1 MLRLNR
7 IHRLTLIALALA
19 SLTTPAAHAEPVA
32 ADAVLDVPE
41 AALADEGAAVDLSED
56 AAAADAELDSA
67 SDADLDALLDV
78 GTPAAGAEAATG
90 VKWGGYAELG
100 MAYTYRDPERW
111 SHLRARGEL
120 TGSGQLAP
128 RVRWKL
134 NARAELDGAFDL
146 EDEHY
151 PAAVRRDQRRDFML
165 REAYVDVGH
174 GDWEFRFGRQHV
186 VWGEMVGFFFADVVS
201 ARDMRDFLQTELE
214 RMRIGQWAV
223 RAEYFGADTHFELLW
238 VPKPSFD
245 RIGKPGSDFYAYP
258 WMPAGTVV
266 SEDKPG
272 GDLDDGNWGARVSH
286 LVDGWDLAAFYY
298 HSYDVAPTLHAYA
311 PGRAELR
318 HERIDQVGGTFSKDL
333 GSFVLKGEAV
343 HTSGRGVNTFTLGGG
358 VPAVGLVGTDM
369 VDYAFGVDLPS
380 GDWRFN
386 VQYYGRRLDDH
397 RAGMM
402 MDRHE
407 QGVSLQVVHGTG
419 TDLEAEVLAVTS
431 LNRSDYSLR
440 PKLSWKF
447 APAWRAAVGV
457 DVFGGK
463 DRGVFGVYDK
473 EDRAWLEL
481 RRWF

>member
-1 MLRLNR
+1 MLRL
-7 IHRLTLIALALA
+7 HRLHRPTLIALVLAGLAAPNVHADPLPARAAGALPDV
-19 SLTTPAAHAEPVA
+19 SA
-32 ADAVLDVPE
+32 ADSV
-41 AALADEGAAVDLSED
+41 ADADLPED
-56 AAAADAELDSA
+56 ASGQEADLDTA
-67 SDADLDALLDV
+67 LDADLDALLDV
-78 GTPAAGAEAATG
+78 GAPAGSGEAGTG
-90 VKWGGYAELG
+90 TGWSGYAELG
-100 MAYTYRDPERW
+100 AAYTYRDPERW

-120 TGSGQLAP
+120 TGSGQFVP

-151 PAAVRRDQRRDFML
+151 PAAVRRDQRRDLTL
-165 REAYVDVGH
+165 REAYIDVGH
-174 GDWEFRFGRQHV
+174 DDWEFRFGRQHV

-214 RMRIGQWAV
+214 RMRIGQWAL
-223 RAEYFGADTHFELLW
+223 RAEHFGADTHFELLW
-238 VPKPSFD
+238 VPEPSFD

-258 WMPAGTVV
+258 WMPADTAV
-266 SEDKPG
+266 SEEKPG
-272 GDLDDGNWGARVSH
+272 GDIDDGNWGARISY
-286 LVDGWDLAAFYY
+286 LVDGWDLSAFYY
-298 HSYDVAPTLHAYA
+298 HSYDVAPTLHAYT

-343 HTSGRGVNTFTLGGG
+343 HTSGRGVNTFTPVLGL
-358 VPAVGLVGTDM
+358 ASTDM
-369 VDYAFGVDLPS
+369 VDYVFGVDVPN

-397 RAGMM
+397 RPGMM

-407 QGVSLQVVHGTG
+407 HGMSLQVVHGAG
-419 TDLEAEVLAVTS
+419 TEVEAEVLAISS

-463 DRGVFGVYDK
+463 DRGIFGAYDDK
-473 EDRAWLEL
+473 DRAWLEL

>member
-1 MLRLNR
+1 MPRLNR

-19 SLTTPAAHAEPVA
+19 SLATPAARAEPVA
-32 ADAVLDVPE
+32 ADAAPDVPE
-41 AALADEGAAVDLSED
+41 AALADE
-56 AAAADAELDSA
+56 AAAADLPDDAPAADADLDAA

-78 GTPAAGAEAATG
+78 GTPAAGSEAATG
-90 VKWGGYAELG
+90 IKWGGYAELG

-120 TGSGQLAP
+120 TGSGQVAP

-151 PAAVRRDQRRDFML
+151 PAAVRRDQRRDLML

-223 RAEYFGADTHFELLW
+223 RAERFGADTHFELLW

-245 RIGKPGSDFYAYP
+245 QIGKPGSDFYTYP
-258 WMPAGTVV
+258 WMPADTVV
-266 SEDKPG
+266 SEDRPG
-272 GDLDDGNWGARVSH
+272 GDIDDGNWGARISH
-286 LVDGWDLAAFYY
+286 LVDGWDLSAFYY

-343 HTSGRGVNTFTLGGG
+343 PHEWSQREYLCAGGKSARGRPGRHRHGGLRVRRRSAERRLALQRAVLRSPPGRPSASHDDGSPRAGREPADRARHRNGSRGRG
-358 VPAVGLVGTDM
+358 AR
-369 VDYAFGVDLPS
+369 
-380 GDWRFN
+380 GD
-386 VQYYGRRLDDH
+386 QPESIRLL
-397 RAGMM
+397 AAP
-402 MDRHE
+402 
-407 QGVSLQVVHGTG
+407 
-419 TDLEAEVLAVTS
+419 EA
-431 LNRSDYSLR
+431 
-440 PKLSWKF
+440 
-447 APAWRAAVGV
+447 
-457 DVFGGK
+457 
-463 DRGVFGVYDK
+463 
-473 EDRAWLEL
+473 
-481 RRWF
+481 

>member
-1 MLRLNR
+1 
-7 IHRLTLIALALA
+7 
-19 SLTTPAAHAEPVA
+19 
-32 ADAVLDVPE
+32 
-41 AALADEGAAVDLSED
+41 
-56 AAAADAELDSA
+56 
-67 SDADLDALLDV
+67 
-78 GTPAAGAEAATG
+78 
-90 VKWGGYAELG
+90 
-100 MAYTYRDPERW
+100 
-111 SHLRARGEL
+111 
-120 TGSGQLAP
+120 
-128 RVRWKL
+128 
-134 NARAELDGAFDL
+134 
-146 EDEHY
+146 
-151 PAAVRRDQRRDFML
+151 ML

-174 GDWEFRFGRQHV
+174 GDWEFRLGRQHV

-298 HSYDVAPTLHAYA
+298 HSFDVAPTLHAYTS
-311 PGRAELR
+311 GRAELR
-318 HERIDQVGGTFSKDL
+318 HERIDQFGGTFSKDL

-397 RAGMM
+397 RPGMM

>member
-1 MLRLNR
+1 MPRLNR

-19 SLTTPAAHAEPVA
+19 SLATPAARAEPVA
-32 ADAVLDVPE
+32 ADAAPDVPE
-41 AALADEGAAVDLSED
+41 AALADE
-56 AAAADAELDSA
+56 AAAADLPDDAPAADADLDAA

-78 GTPAAGAEAATG
+78 GTPAAGSEAATG
-90 VKWGGYAELG
+90 IKWGGYAELG

-120 TGSGQLAP
+120 TGSGQVAP

-151 PAAVRRDQRRDFML
+151 PAAVRRDQRRDLML

-223 RAEYFGADTHFELLW
+223 RAERFGADTHFELLW

-245 RIGKPGSDFYAYP
+245 QIGKPGSDFYTYP
-258 WMPAGTVV
+258 WMPADTVV
-266 SEDKPG
+266 SEDRPG
-272 GDLDDGNWGARVSH
+272 GDIDDGNWGARISH
-286 LVDGWDLAAFYY
+286 LVDGWDLSAFYY

-343 HTSGRGVNTFTLGGG
+343 HTSGRSVNTFALAGNPP
-358 VPAVGLVGTDM
+358 VVGLVGTDM

-397 RAGMM
+397 RPAMM

-407 QGVSLQVVHGTG
+407 QGVSLQIVHGTG

-447 APAWRAAVGV
+447 APAWRATVGV

-463 DRGVFGVYDK
+463 DRGMFGVYDDR
-473 EDRAWLEL
+473 DRAWLEL

>member
-41 AALADEGAAVDLSED
+41 AALADEGAAADLSED
-56 AAAADAELDSA
+56 AAAADAELD
-67 SDADLDALLDV
+67 ALLDV
-78 GTPAAGAEAATG
+78 GTPAAGSEAATG

-100 MAYTYRDPERW
+100 MAYTYRDSERW

-174 GDWEFRFGRQHV
+174 GDWEFRLGRQHV

-258 WMPAGTVV
+258 WMPADTVV

-298 HSYDVAPTLHAYA
+298 HSYDVAPTLHAYTS
-311 PGRAELR
+311 GRAELR
-318 HERIDQVGGTFSKDL
+318 HERIDQFGGTFSKDL

-343 HTSGRGVNTFTLGGG
+343 HTSGRGVNTFTLGG

-407 QGVSLQVVHGTG
+407 QGVSLQIVHGTG

>member
-41 AALADEGAAVDLSED
+41 AALADEGAAADLSED
-56 AAAADAELDSA
+56 AAAADAELD
-67 SDADLDALLDV
+67 ALLDV
-78 GTPAAGAEAATG
+78 GTPAAGSEAATG

-223 RAEYFGADTHFELLW
+223 RAEYFGTDTHFELLW

-258 WMPAGTVV
+258 WMPADTVV
-266 SEDKPG
+266 SEDRPG
-272 GDLDDGNWGARVSH
+272 DDLDDGNWGARVSH
-286 LVDGWDLAAFYY
+286 LVGGWDLSAFYY

-343 HTSGRGVNTFTLGGG
+343 HTSGRGVNTFRPG
-358 VPAVGLVGTDM
+358 PMVGLVGTDM

-397 RAGMM
+397 RPGMM

-407 QGVSLQVVHGTG
+407 QGVSLQVVHGAG

>member
-41 AALADEGAAVDLSED
+41 AALADEGAAADLSED
-56 AAAADAELDSA
+56 AAAADAELD
-67 SDADLDALLDV
+67 ALLDV
-78 GTPAAGAEAATG
+78 GTPAAGSEAATG

-174 GDWEFRFGRQHV
+174 GDWEFRLGRQHV

-223 RAEYFGADTHFELLW
+223 RAEYFGTDTHFELLW

-258 WMPAGTVV
+258 WMPADTVV
-266 SEDKPG
+266 SEDRPG
-272 GDLDDGNWGARVSH
+272 DDLDDGNWGARVSH
-286 LVDGWDLAAFYY
+286 LVGGWDLSAFYY

-343 HTSGRGVNTFTLGGG
+343 HTSGRGVNTFRPG
-358 VPAVGLVGTDM
+358 PMVGLVGTDM

-397 RAGMM
+397 RPGMM

-407 QGVSLQVVHGTG
+407 QGVSLQVVHGAG

>member
-41 AALADEGAAVDLSED
+41 AALADEGAAADLSED
-56 AAAADAELDSA
+56 AAAADAELD
-67 SDADLDALLDV
+67 ALLDV
-78 GTPAAGAEAATG
+78 GTPAAGSEAATG

-174 GDWEFRFGRQHV
+174 GDWEFRLGRQHV

-298 HSYDVAPTLHAYA
+298 HSFDVAPTLHAYTS
-311 PGRAELR
+311 GRAELR
-318 HERIDQVGGTFSKDL
+318 HERIDQFGGTFSKDL

-343 HTSGRGVNTFTLGGG
+343 HTSGRGVNTFRPG
-358 VPAVGLVGTDM
+358 PMVGLVGTDM

-397 RAGMM
+397 RPGMM

-407 QGVSLQVVHGTG
+407 QGVSLQVVHGAG

>member
-1 MLRLNR
+1 MPALNR
-7 IHRLTLIALALA
+7 LALA
-19 SLTTPAAHAEPVA
+19 TLSAVALLMILPPAHAADDASDA
-32 ADAVLDVPE
+32 A
-41 AALADEGAAVDLSED
+41 ED
-56 AAAADAELDSA
+56 AEFDAELD
-67 SDADLDALLDV
+67 ALFDV
-78 GTPAAGAEAATG
+78 GAPEGAAAGSG
-90 VKWGGYAELG
+90 MKWSGYAELG
-100 MAYTYRDPERW
+100 AAYTLPDPEHW
-111 SHLRARGEL
+111 SRLRARVEL
-120 TGSGQLAP
+120 AGSGQLAP

-134 NARAELDGAFDL
+134 NARADADAAFDL

-151 PAAVRRDQRRDFML
+151 PAAVRRDQRRNLIL
-165 REAYVDVGH
+165 REAYVDLGQ
-174 GDWEFRFGRQHV
+174 GDWEFRLGRQHV

-223 RAEYFGADTHFELLW
+223 RAEYFGTDTHFELLW

-258 WMPAGTVV
+258 WMPADTVV
-266 SEDKPG
+266 SEDRPG
-272 GDLDDGNWGARVSH
+272 DDLDDGNWGARVSH
-286 LVDGWDLAAFYY
+286 LVGGWDLSAFYY
-298 HSYDVAPTLHAYA
+298 HSYDVAPTLHAYTS
-311 PGRAELR
+311 GRAELR

-343 HTSGRGVNTFTLGGG
+343 HTSGRGVNTFRPG
-358 VPAVGLVGTDM
+358 PMVGLVGTDM

-397 RAGMM
+397 RPGMM

-407 QGVSLQVVHGTG
+407 QGVSLQVVHGAG
-419 TDLEAEVLAVTS
+419 TDIEAEVLAVTS

>member
-41 AALADEGAAVDLSED
+41 AALADEGAAADLSED
-56 AAAADAELDSA
+56 AAAADAELD
-67 SDADLDALLDV
+67 ALLDV
-78 GTPAAGAEAATG
+78 GTPAAGSEAATG

-174 GDWEFRFGRQHV
+174 GDWEFRLGRQHV

-298 HSYDVAPTLHAYA
+298 HSFDVAPTLHAYTS
-311 PGRAELR
+311 GRAELR
-318 HERIDQVGGTFSKDL
+318 HERIDQFGGTFSKDL

-343 HTSGRGVNTFTLGGG
+343 HTSGRGVNTFTL
-358 VPAVGLVGTDM
+358 PAVGLVGTDM

>member
-56 AAAADAELDSA
+56 AAAADAELD
-67 SDADLDALLDV
+67 ALLDV
-78 GTPAAGAEAATG
+78 GTPAAGSEAATG

-174 GDWEFRFGRQHV
+174 GDWEFRLGRQHV

-298 HSYDVAPTLHAYA
+298 HSFDVAPTLHAYTS
-311 PGRAELR
+311 GRAELR
-318 HERIDQVGGTFSKDL
+318 HERIDQFGGTFSKDL

-343 HTSGRGVNTFTLGGG
+343 HTSGRGVNTFRPG
-358 VPAVGLVGTDM
+358 PMVGLVGTDM

-407 QGVSLQVVHGTG
+407 QGVSLQVVHGAG

>member
-41 AALADEGAAVDLSED
+41 AALADEGAAADLSED
-56 AAAADAELDSA
+56 AAAADAELD
-67 SDADLDALLDV
+67 ALLDV
-78 GTPAAGAEAATG
+78 GTPAAGSEAATG

-174 GDWEFRFGRQHV
+174 GDWEFRLGRQHV

-298 HSYDVAPTLHAYA
+298 HSFDVAPTLHAYTS
-311 PGRAELR
+311 GRAELR
-318 HERIDQVGGTFSKDL
+318 HERIDQFGGTFSKDL

-343 HTSGRGVNTFTLGGG
+343 HTSGRGVNTFTRGGG